1 MASYGHLIKPRKK
14 ATAGLTGRKLSALS
28 GFLGLKL
35 LKAILPPNPTQSHK
49 DILRNFKWENKKGK
63 GN

>member
-1 MASYGHLIKPRKK
+1 MVVWLNLEQK
-14 ATAGLTGRKLSALS
+14 AIAGLTERKLSALS

-35 LKAILPPNPTQSHK
+35 LKAILPHNPTQPHK
-49 DILRNFKWENKKGK
+49 DILRNFKWENKRGK